1 MHSDWV
7 QISRS
12 FTAVRGIGYVAWYPV
27 AIEAANLSEGNSV
40 FSAAGRW
47 KRREAEASMRIRLE
61 TPVLAVEASAPI
73 VRCSG
78 QTMYTVTRGG
88 SPKLSPAECSYVPM
102 NLVVPAFVIADYDL
116 LDQPTAPVYFLPGH
130 RGGGETYAPS

>member
-61 TPVLAVEASAPI
+61 TPVLAAEASAPI

-88 SPKLSPAECSYVPM
+88 SPKFPAAECSYGPVNPG
-102 NLVVPAFVIADYDL
+102 VPAFVNGGHDL
-116 LDQPTAPVYFLPGH
+116 VDQSPAPVYFLPGH
-130 RGGGETYAPS
+130 RGGGETYA